1 MIKADPRGILY
12 SPLIDRNLMKL
23 LKLPID
29 MKPCLM
35 SALVMHKI
43 ENSRYENY
51 STDRCES
58 FIGSNLTTL
67 SEVCNNYE
75 KVWEKPT

>member
-12 SPLIDRNLMKL
+12 SPLIDRNLVKL

-29 MKPCLM
+29 MKPCLN

-43 ENSRYENY
+43 ENDIY
-51 STDRCES
+51 
-58 FIGSNLTTL
+58 
-67 SEVCNNYE
+67 
-75 KVWEKPT
+75 